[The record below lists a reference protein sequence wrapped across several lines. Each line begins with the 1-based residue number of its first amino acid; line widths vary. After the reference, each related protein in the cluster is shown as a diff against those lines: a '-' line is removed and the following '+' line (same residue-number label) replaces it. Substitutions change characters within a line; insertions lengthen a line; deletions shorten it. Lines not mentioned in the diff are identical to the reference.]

1 MSFKVKILWEY
12 HLCVMLN
19 SGIEHTVDISVQY
32 TAAAVKKGKKIVV
45 GIRRMMRL
53 QEEGSFS

>member
-1 MSFKVKILWEY
+1 
-12 HLCVMLN
+12 MLN